1 MDDSRISD
9 RQPKNQPA
17 GQPERAAY
25 RRLQVL
31 KYRAAGVSY
40 RDIAESLGTGL
51 GTVFR
56 DDKTALGELAKLTNQ
71 ETALR
76 RALEDTRLDNYLLKL
91 QADLQSDDPDRKLRA
106 IDRALRI
113 SERRSRLW
121 GLDIPVVAPQVQVT
135 LTPTELAALSDDELD
150 RLITH
155 LELGQIRAA

>member
-91 QADLQSDDPDRKLRA
+91 QADLQSDDPESQVARHRPCAAHQRA
-106 IDRALRI
+106 AQPALGLGYPSRRATGAGDPNADRAC
-113 SERRSRLW
+113 
-121 GLDIPVVAPQVQVT
+121 GPV
-135 LTPTELAALSDDELD
+135 
-150 RLITH
+150 R
-155 LELGQIRAA
+155 